1 MVNKNDVNRW
11 MWSAV
16 LATLIVSLVRKIFK

>member
-1 MVNKNDVNRW
+1 MVDKNDVNRW
-11 MWSAV
+11 MWSAA